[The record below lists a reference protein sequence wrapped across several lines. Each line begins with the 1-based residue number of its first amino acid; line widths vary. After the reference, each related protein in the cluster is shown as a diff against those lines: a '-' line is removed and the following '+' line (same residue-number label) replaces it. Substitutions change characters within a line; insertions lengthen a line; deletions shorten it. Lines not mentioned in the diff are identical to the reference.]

1 MWRPNVSYEMV
12 GACGSLMPNVNI
24 RMEKNRNCLL
34 SFTTFY
40 LTIDFNIK

>member
-24 RMEKNRNCLL
+24 RMKKIEIVFCHSQL
-34 SFTTFY
+34 ST
-40 LTIDFNIK
+40 